1 MRIYI
6 FLRKLAETLISK
18 KYLYV
23 YLSDVVVSHK
33 TDSSPEIYHLA
44 NQLQRINYLGNVQT
58 IQIEFEYVA
67 EDKKTEL
74 FSLFNNSTGIG
85 QYKSEMII
93 LEQISG
99 RDMLEII
106 NTLHSIHTVFGD
118 LSIIEGIT
126 ALVEISYK
134 SETYFVVVSYNP
146 QTSGLE
152 LISTSESKLYFE
164 LLNFIRTKW
173 ALSKT
178 FIK

>member
-1 MRIYI
+1 M
-6 FLRKLAETLISK
+6 
-18 KYLYV
+18 
-23 YLSDVVVSHK
+23 SHK
-33 TDSSPEIYHLA
+33 VESSPEIYHLA

-58 IQIEFEYVA
+58 IQIEFEFIP

-74 FSLFNNSTGIG
+74 DGMFEDSTGIG
-85 QYKSEMII
+85 KFKADMII

-106 NTLHSIHTVFGD
+106 NTLHNVSLIFGD
-118 LSIIEGIT
+118 LSAIDGIT
-126 ALVEISYK
+126 ALVEVNYQG
-134 SETYFVVVSYNP
+134 ETYFVVVSYNP
-146 QTSGLE
+146 STSGLE

>member
-1 MRIYI
+1 M
-6 FLRKLAETLISK
+6 LVENLI
-18 KYLYV
+18 LINTPYV
-23 YLSDVVVSHK
+23 FQSDVVLSH
-33 TDSSPEIYHLA
+33 TRESSPEIYHLA

-58 IQIEFEYVA
+58 LQIEFEFVS
-67 EDKKTEL
+67 EDKKHDLETL
-74 FSLFNNSTGIG
+74 FTDSTGIG
-85 QYKSEMII
+85 QFKSEMII
-93 LEQISG
+93 MEQITG

-106 NTLHSIHTVFGD
+106 NTLHNITVIFGD

-126 ALVEISYK
+126 ALVEVSYK
-134 SETYFVVVSYNP
+134 NETYFVVVAYNP
-146 QTSGLE
+146 NTNGLE

>member
-1 MRIYI
+1 M
-6 FLRKLAETLISK
+6 
-18 KYLYV
+18 
-23 YLSDVVVSHK
+23 SHK
-33 TDSSPEIYHLA
+33 VDSSPEIYHLA

-58 IQIEFEYVA
+58 IQIEFEFIP
-67 EDKKTEL
+67 EDKKAEL
-74 FSLFNNSTGIG
+74 NQMFQDSTGVG
-85 QYKSEMII
+85 KFKSDLII

-106 NTLHSIHTVFGD
+106 NTLHSISLVFGD
-118 LSIIEGIT
+118 LSPIDGIT
-126 ALVEISYK
+126 SLVEVSYK
-134 SETYFVVVSYNP
+134 GETYFVVVAYNP
-146 QTSGLE
+146 STNGLE

>member
-1 MRIYI
+1 
-6 FLRKLAETLISK
+6 
-18 KYLYV
+18 
-23 YLSDVVVSHK
+23 VSHK
-33 TDSSPEIYHLA
+33 VESSPEIYHLA

-58 IQIEFEYVA
+58 IQIEFEFIP

-74 FSLFNNSTGIG
+74 DGMFEDSTGIG
-85 QYKSEMII
+85 KFKADMII

-106 NTLHSIHTVFGD
+106 NTLHNVSLIFGD
-118 LSIIEGIT
+118 LSAVDGIT
-126 ALVEISYK
+126 ALVEVNYQG
-134 SETYFVVVSYNP
+134 ETYFVVVSYNP
-146 QTSGLE
+146 STSGLE

-173 ALSKT
+173 AMSKT

>member
-1 MRIYI
+1 
-6 FLRKLAETLISK
+6 
-18 KYLYV
+18 
-23 YLSDVVVSHK
+23 VSHK
-33 TDSSPEIYHLA
+33 GESSPEIYHLA

-58 IQIEFEYVA
+58 IQIEFEFIS

-74 FSLFNNSTGIG
+74 EDMFQDSTGIG
-85 QYKSEMII
+85 KFKSDLII

-106 NTLHSIHTVFGD
+106 NTLHNVSSIFGD
-118 LSIIEGIT
+118 LSNIDGIT
-126 ALVEISYK
+126 SLVEVSYK
-134 SETYFVVVSYNP
+134 GETYFVVVAYNP
-146 QTSGLE
+146 STSGLE

>member
-1 MRIYI
+1 MN
-6 FLRKLAETLISK
+6 FPS
-18 KYLYV
+18 
-23 YLSDVVVSHK
+23 
-33 TDSSPEIYHLA
+33 DSSPEIYHLA

-58 IQIEFEYVA
+58 LQIEFEFIPEEA
-67 EDKKTEL
+67 KNEL
-74 FSLFNNSTGIG
+74 IDTFVDSTGIG
-85 QYKSEMII
+85 KFRSDMII

-106 NTLHSIHTVFGD
+106 NTLHNIHAIFGD
-118 LSIIEGIT
+118 LSAVEGVTSLIEINYN
-126 ALVEISYK
+126 E
-134 SETYFVVVSYNP
+134 ETYFVVVSYNP

>member
-1 MRIYI
+1 MRLVENLIMINIY
-6 FLRKLAETLISK
+6 
-18 KYLYV
+18 YV
-23 YLSDVVVSHK
+23 FQSDLVVRHTSE
-33 TDSSPEIYHLA
+33 SSPEIYHLA

-58 IQIEFEYVA
+58 IQIEFEFVS
-67 EDKKTEL
+67 EDNKLEL
-74 FSLFNNSTGIG
+74 EAIFGDAAGIG
-85 QYKSEMII
+85 KFKSDLII
-93 LEQISG
+93 LEQIIG

-106 NTLHSIHTVFGD
+106 NTLHNITVVFGD
-118 LSIIEGIT
+118 LSVIEGIT

-134 SETYFVVVSYNP
+134 GENYFVVVSYNP
-146 QTSGLE
+146 STSGLE

>member
-1 MRIYI
+1 
-6 FLRKLAETLISK
+6 
-18 KYLYV
+18 
-23 YLSDVVVSHK
+23 VSHPS
-33 TDSSPEIYHLA
+33 DSSPEIYHLA

-58 IQIEFEYVA
+58 FQIEFEFIP
-67 EDKKTEL
+67 EDRKMEL
-74 FSLFNNSTGIG
+74 ENVFNDSTSLG
-85 QYKSEMII
+85 QYKSDMII
-93 LEQISG
+93 LEQITG

-106 NTLHSIHTVFGD
+106 NTLHNINSIFGD

-134 SETYFVVVSYNP
+134 NETYFVVVSYNP

>member
-1 MRIYI
+1 MKLVENLIMTVIY
-6 FLRKLAETLISK
+6 
-18 KYLYV
+18 YV
-23 YLSDVVVSHK
+23 FKSELVVRHTSE
-33 TDSSPEIYHLA
+33 SSPEIYHLA

-58 IQIEFEYVA
+58 IQIEFEFVS
-67 EDKKTEL
+67 EDNKSEL
-74 FSLFNNSTGIG
+74 EAIFSDATGIG
-85 QYKSEMII
+85 NFKSDMII
-93 LEQISG
+93 LEQIIG

-106 NTLHSIHTVFGD
+106 NTLHNITVVFGD
-118 LSIIEGIT
+118 LSVIEGIT

-134 SETYFVVVSYNP
+134 GENYFVVVSYNP
-146 QTSGLE
+146 GTSGLE

>member
-1 MRIYI
+1 M
-6 FLRKLAETLISK
+6 
-18 KYLYV
+18 
-23 YLSDVVVSHK
+23 SHK
-33 TDSSPEIYHLA
+33 VESSPEIYHLA

-58 IQIEFEYVA
+58 IQIEFEFIP
-67 EDKKTEL
+67 EDKKVEL
-74 FSLFNNSTGIG
+74 DDMFQDSTGIG
-85 QYKSEMII
+85 KFKSDLII

-106 NTLHSIHTVFGD
+106 NTLHNVSLVFGD
-118 LSIIEGIT
+118 LSVIDGIT
-126 ALVEISYK
+126 SLVEVNYQG
-134 SETYFVVVSYNP
+134 ETYFVVVSYNP
-146 QTSGLE
+146 STSGLE

>member
-1 MRIYI
+1 
-6 FLRKLAETLISK
+6 
-18 KYLYV
+18 
-23 YLSDVVVSHK
+23 VSLPSE
-33 TDSSPEIYHLA
+33 SSPEIYHLA

-58 IQIEFEYVA
+58 IQIEFEFIP
-67 EDKKTEL
+67 EDRKMEL
-74 FSLFNNSTGIG
+74 ENIFNDSTSLG
-85 QYKSEMII
+85 QYKSDMII
-93 LEQISG
+93 LEQITG

-106 NTLHSIHTVFGD
+106 NTLHNVDSIFGD

-134 SETYFVVVSYNP
+134 GETYFVVVSYNP

>member
-1 MRIYI
+1 MN
-6 FLRKLAETLISK
+6 FPS
-18 KYLYV
+18 
-23 YLSDVVVSHK
+23 
-33 TDSSPEIYHLA
+33 DSSPEIYHLA

-58 IQIEFEYVA
+58 LQIEFEFIP
-67 EDKKTEL
+67 EDAKSEL
-74 FSLFNNSTGIG
+74 VEIFVDSTGIG
-85 QYKSEMII
+85 KFRSDMII

-106 NTLHSIHTVFGD
+106 NTLHNIHSIFGD
-118 LSIIEGIT
+118 LTVVEGVT
-126 ALVEISYK
+126 SLVEISYK
-134 SETYFVVVSYNP
+134 GETYFVVVAYNP

>member
-1 MRIYI
+1 M
-6 FLRKLAETLISK
+6 LVENLI
-18 KYLYV
+18 LINTPYV
-23 YLSDVVVSHK
+23 FQSDVVLSH
-33 TDSSPEIYHLA
+33 TSESSPEIYHLA

-58 IQIEFEYVA
+58 LQIEFEFVS
-67 EDKKTEL
+67 EDKKQDLETI
-74 FSLFNNSTGIG
+74 FIDSTGIG
-85 QYKSEMII
+85 QFKSEMII
-93 LEQISG
+93 LEQITG

-106 NTLHSIHTVFGD
+106 NTLHNITVIFGD

-126 ALVEISYK
+126 ALVEVSYK
-134 SETYFVVVSYNP
+134 GETYFVVVAYNP
-146 QTSGLE
+146 GTNGLE

>member
-1 MRIYI
+1 
-6 FLRKLAETLISK
+6 
-18 KYLYV
+18 
-23 YLSDVVVSHK
+23 VSHK
-33 TDSSPEIYHLA
+33 VESSPEIYHLA

-58 IQIEFEYVA
+58 IQIEIEFIP

-74 FSLFNNSTGIG
+74 EVMFTDSTGTG
-85 QYKSEMII
+85 KFKSDLII

-106 NTLHSIHTVFGD
+106 NTLHNISLIFGD
-118 LSIIEGIT
+118 LSALDGIT
-126 ALVEISYK
+126 ALVEINYQG
-134 SETYFVVVSYNP
+134 ETYFVVVSYNP
-146 QTSGLE
+146 STSGLE

-164 LLNFIRTKW
+164 LLNYIRTKW

>member
-1 MRIYI
+1 M
-6 FLRKLAETLISK
+6 
-18 KYLYV
+18 
-23 YLSDVVVSHK
+23 SHK
-33 TDSSPEIYHLA
+33 VESSPEIYHLA

-58 IQIEFEYVA
+58 IQIEFEFIP
-67 EDKKTEL
+67 EDKKVEL
-74 FSLFNNSTGIG
+74 DDMFQDSTGIG
-85 QYKSEMII
+85 KFKSDLII

-106 NTLHSIHTVFGD
+106 NTLHNISLIFGD
-118 LSIIEGIT
+118 LSIIDGIT
-126 ALVEISYK
+126 SLVEVSYK
-134 SETYFVVVSYNP
+134 GETYFVVVAYNP
-146 QTSGLE
+146 STSGLE

>member
-1 MRIYI
+1 M
-6 FLRKLAETLISK
+6 
-18 KYLYV
+18 
-23 YLSDVVVSHK
+23 SH
-33 TDSSPEIYHLA
+33 TSESSPEIYHLA

-58 IQIEFEYVA
+58 IQIEFEFIP
-67 EDKKTEL
+67 EDKKYDLETV
-74 FSLFNNSTGIG
+74 FTDSTGIG
-85 QYKSEMII
+85 KYKSDMII

-106 NTLHSIHTVFGD
+106 NTLHSVGSVFGD
-118 LSIIEGIT
+118 LSVIDGIT

-134 SETYFVVVSYNP
+134 GESYFVVVSYNP

>member
-1 MRIYI
+1 
-6 FLRKLAETLISK
+6 
-18 KYLYV
+18 
-23 YLSDVVVSHK
+23 VSHK
-33 TDSSPEIYHLA
+33 VESSPEIYHLA

-58 IQIEFEYVA
+58 IQIEFEFIP
-67 EDKKTEL
+67 EDKKVEL
-74 FSLFNNSTGIG
+74 DDMFQDSTGIG
-85 QYKSEMII
+85 KFKSDLII

-106 NTLHSIHTVFGD
+106 NTLHNVSLVFGD
-118 LSIIEGIT
+118 LSVIDGIT
-126 ALVEISYK
+126 SLVEVNYQG
-134 SETYFVVVSYNP
+134 ETYFVVVSYNP
-146 QTSGLE
+146 STSGLE

>member
-1 MRIYI
+1 MN
-6 FLRKLAETLISK
+6 FPS
-18 KYLYV
+18 
-23 YLSDVVVSHK
+23 
-33 TDSSPEIYHLA
+33 DSSPEIYHLA

-58 IQIEFEYVA
+58 LQIEFEFIP
-67 EDKKTEL
+67 EDTKNEL
-74 FSLFNNSTGIG
+74 VETFIDSTGIG
-85 QYKSEMII
+85 KFRSDMII

-106 NTLHSIHTVFGD
+106 NTLHNVHSIFGD
-118 LSIIEGIT
+118 LSVVEGVT
-126 ALVEISYK
+126 SLVEINYK
-134 SETYFVVVSYNP
+134 GETYFVVVSYNP

>member
-1 MRIYI
+1 M
-6 FLRKLAETLISK
+6 
-18 KYLYV
+18 
-23 YLSDVVVSHK
+23 SHK
-33 TDSSPEIYHLA
+33 VESSPEIYHLA

-58 IQIEFEYVA
+58 IQIEFEFIP

-74 FSLFNNSTGIG
+74 DKMFEDSTGIG
-85 QYKSEMII
+85 KFKSDMII

-106 NTLHSIHTVFGD
+106 NTLHNISIIFGD
-118 LSIIEGIT
+118 LSALDGIT
-126 ALVEISYK
+126 ALVEVNYQG
-134 SETYFVVVSYNP
+134 ETYFVVVSYNP
-146 QTSGLE
+146 STSGLE

-178 FIK
+178 FMK

>member
-1 MRIYI
+1 M
-6 FLRKLAETLISK
+6 
-18 KYLYV
+18 
-23 YLSDVVVSHK
+23 SHK
-33 TDSSPEIYHLA
+33 VESSPEIYHLA

-58 IQIEFEYVA
+58 IQIEFEFIP

-74 FSLFNNSTGIG
+74 DAMFADSTGIG
-85 QYKSEMII
+85 KFKSDLII

-106 NTLHSIHTVFGD
+106 NTLHSISLIFGD
-118 LSIIEGIT
+118 LSALDGIT
-126 ALVEISYK
+126 ALVEVNYQG
-134 SETYFVVVSYNP
+134 ETYFVVVSYNP
-146 QTSGLE
+146 STSGLE

-173 ALSKT
+173 AFSKT

>member
-1 MRIYI
+1 MSYSS
-6 FLRKLAETLISK
+6 E
-18 KYLYV
+18 
-23 YLSDVVVSHK
+23 
-33 TDSSPEIYHLA
+33 SSPEIYHLA

-58 IQIEFEYVA
+58 IQIEFEFVS

-74 FSLFNNSTGIG
+74 EAIFADSTSIG
-85 QYKSEMII
+85 KFKSDMII
-93 LEQISG
+93 LEQITG

-106 NTLHSIHTVFGD
+106 NTLHNVNVIFND
-118 LSIIEGIT
+118 LSVIESIT

-134 SETYFVVVSYNP
+134 NETYFVVVAYNP
-146 QTSGLE
+146 NTNGLE
-152 LISTSESKLYFE
+152 LISTSESRLYFE